1 VSVQCR
7 AKKDAPGASN
17 IKIDAKLNGYT
28 SASAP
33 LPLTTVYT
41 TKGLLMTLAPDNAS
55 WTKDKVN
62 ALTIGLEIA

>member
-1 VSVQCR
+1 MITR
-7 AKKDAPGASN
+7 
-17 IKIDAKLNGYT
+17 
-28 SASAP
+28 
-33 LPLTTVYT
+33 TTVYT